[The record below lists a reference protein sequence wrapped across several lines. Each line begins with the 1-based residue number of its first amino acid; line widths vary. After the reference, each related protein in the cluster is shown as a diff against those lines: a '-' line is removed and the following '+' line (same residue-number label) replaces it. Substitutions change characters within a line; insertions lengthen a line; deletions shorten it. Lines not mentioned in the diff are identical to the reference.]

1 MKKIENERIFWEK
14 VNHDIRTPLNGISGL
29 LYLMRQNLHDPN
41 KMEEYLDKIEASAEE
56 LKYQLA
62 LLLNL
67 EGIMEPGLYEDKVEA
82 AVMAEDVLHGK
93 NILIVEDNE
102 INRVIVREI
111 LESWGCTTLQAV
123 DGLEATKIFEDS
135 GNGEKDFILMDIRM
149 PYMNGY
155 EAAKRIRG
163 MSREDAGKVVI
174 IALTANTYQAEIE
187 KVKEAGMDGIITKP
201 LHVSALR
208 HLMMS
213 KAVNDRK

>member
-1 MKKIENERIFWEK
+1 MKKIENREVFWEK

-41 KMEEYLDKIEASAEE
+41 KMEEYLDKIEASSEE
-56 LKYQLA
+56 LKYQLES
-62 LLLNL
+62 LLKL
-67 EGIMEPGLYEDKVEA
+67 EGITESGLDAEKIDVA
-82 AVMAEDVLHGK
+82 AKAGDVLYGK
-93 NILIVEDNE
+93 KILIVEDNE

-111 LESWGCTTLQAV
+111 LESWGCTILQAA
-123 DGLEATKIFEDS
+123 DGLEAIKIFADS
-135 GNGEKDFILMDIRM
+135 GNEEIDFILMDIRM

-163 MSREDAGKVVI
+163 MRRKDAGKVVI

-187 KVKEAGMDGIITKP
+187 KVKESGMDGIITKP

-208 HLMMS
+208 HLMIS
-213 KAVNDRK
+213 KALNGRK

>member
-1 MKKIENERIFWEK
+1 
-14 VNHDIRTPLNGISGL
+14 
-29 LYLMRQNLHDPN
+29 
-41 KMEEYLDKIEASAEE
+41 
-56 LKYQLA
+56 
-62 LLLNL
+62 
-67 EGIMEPGLYEDKVEA
+67 
-82 AVMAEDVLHGK
+82 
-93 NILIVEDNE
+93 
-102 INRVIVREI
+102 
-111 LESWGCTTLQAV
+111 
-123 DGLEATKIFEDS
+123 
-135 GNGEKDFILMDIRM
+135 M